1 MEIIVNTIYG
11 DVMLESCYDV
21 SNGSYYAAYDEIM
34 NFLGE
39 LWNYPLFDEDDING
53 SIEAFR
59 TYIEDAVD
67 NNELAIP
74 QLAEK
79 SDKVWTATVC
89 IRKINTSLAYSDVFH
104 TQDKAIEYR
113 QDEAEKWIKDTGVE
127 IDPMSTYIN
136 GLYMEMSDACRDNI
150 FTVTIKETDIK

>member
-1 MEIIVNTIYG
+1 MEITVNTIYG
-11 DVMLESCYDV
+11 DVTLALFYDV
-21 SNGSYYAAYDEIM
+21 SNGSYYAAYDESM

-39 LWNYPLFDEDDING
+39 LWDYPSFDDDDIEG

-89 IRKINTSLAYSDVFH
+89 IRKFNTVLAYSDVFH

-113 QDEAEKWIKDTGVE
+113 QAEAEKWIENTGVK
-127 IDPMSTYIN
+127 IDPQSAYIN
-136 GLYMEMSDACRDNI
+136 GLFMEMADDCRDNI
-150 FTVTIKETDIK
+150 FIVTIKETDIK